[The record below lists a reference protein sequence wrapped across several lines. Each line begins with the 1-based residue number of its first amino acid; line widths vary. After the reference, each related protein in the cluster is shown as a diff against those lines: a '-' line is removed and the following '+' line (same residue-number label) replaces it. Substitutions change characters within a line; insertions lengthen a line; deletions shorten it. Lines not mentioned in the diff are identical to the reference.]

1 MERLCELTDVALL
14 ERISDMASQGIFW
27 AFAIFNF
34 LAVFAFSWVYLHGA
48 RDFRR
53 WLSKRKTRKE
63 KSGAGAA

>member
-1 MERLCELTDVALL
+1 
-14 ERISDMASQGIFW
+14 MASQGIFW